1 MQRKGSAMWRGS
13 LKTGKGEFS
22 TESGSLKNIP
32 YSVSTRFENMPG
44 ANPEELIGAAHAGC
58 FLMALSGA
66 LEKKGYI
73 ADSLEA
79 SATVTIEQ
87 KGNSYSIT
95 SSKLKLRAQVPDLD
109 AKTFQTFADDAKANC
124 PVSKVLKA
132 DISLDVDF
140 HSPLH
145 STSMSH

>member
-1 MQRKGSAMWRGS
+1 MQRKSSAIWRGGF
-13 LKTGKGEFS
+13 KNGRGEFS
-22 TESGSLKNIP
+22 TESGSLKGIP
-32 YSVSTRFENMPG
+32 FSVSTRFENMPG
-44 ANPEELIGAAHAGC
+44 ANPEELIGAAHVGC

-66 LEKKGYI
+66 LERKGYT

-79 SATVTIEQ
+79 SATVTLEQ

-109 AKTFQTFADDAKANC
+109 SKTFQSFADDAKSNC

-132 DISLDVDF
+132 DVSLEVDF
-140 HSPLH
+140 HSPLR
-145 STSMSH
+145 TSSLSH